1 MGKLEVL
8 ISAMHQSD
16 FSLFK
21 HTGIYSDALMINQCD
36 VDDYQEKEESFGLLR
51 CISTK
56 DRGISRSRN
65 KALEN
70 SNAEIVLLC
79 DDDEILYDD
88 YVQSIT
94 TAFEQRPNVDVICF
108 QIKCSEKKY
117 SKKEFR
123 LGYLTSL
130 KIASWQI
137 AFRLNSVK
145 KKNILFD
152 VNYGSGTP
160 VGSGEENIF
169 LYDCLKSKLKVY
181 YVPICI
187 GEMSRKNSNWFKGF
201 TQTYFFN
208 RGKIL
213 RRLMG
218 FLGGGIYCVYFV
230 IAKHRRYK
238 KETSFVNACKNIVKG
253 FFSWKVK

>member
-8 ISAMHQSD
+8 ISAMHQKD
-16 FSLFK
+16 FSLLDQ
-21 HTGIYSDALMINQCD
+21 TRIRSDALLINQCD
-36 VDDYQEKEESFGLLR
+36 EDGYREKKEPYGLLR
-51 CISTK
+51 CVSTK
-56 DRGISRSRN
+56 ERGVSRSRN

-79 DDDEILYDD
+79 DDDEILYDN
-88 YVQSIT
+88 YTMNIEK
-94 TAFEQRPNVDVICF
+94 AFESRPDVDVICF
-108 QIKCSEKKY
+108 QVNCAGKRY
-117 SKKEFR
+117 SKKEFQ

-137 AFRLNSVK
+137 AFRLDSVK

-152 VNYGSGTP
+152 INFGSGTP

-169 LYDCLKSKLKVY
+169 LYDCLKSKLKVC

-187 GEMSRKNSNWFKGF
+187 GEVAQEKSNWFKGF

-208 RGKIL
+208 RGKVI

-218 FLGGGIYCVYFV
+218 LFWGMGYCVYFV
-230 IAKHRRYK
+230 IAKHQLYK
-238 KETSFVNACKNIVKG
+238 KETSFASACKNIVKG
-253 FFSWKVK
+253 FFLGA